1 MAKGQ
6 KRGQLLLLGKGK
18 WGGKMNRGRLN
29 MADFDSQIISR
40 ADLVRQNMDLRRQLA
55 RLDKQLR
62 RLAEGEE
69 NASGK
74 GLDREWVISRVRDEI
89 WKMMA
94 PADLDKVLMA
104 LREGLRTLEIPFG
117 GLGINLIDFAGDS
130 PQIQAHNISRQGEGW
145 GPVEERGREALLKIW
160 REREIAY
167 RPDLWRE
174 DSFGEREAIKESFG
188 GEVRSVLDVPIPQGS
203 LAVNSPRADAFSPAD
218 IRLMED
224 LAAVLS
230 EGLQRWDDLRNLH
243 RQKEV
248 LEEKNRLIDAFQRI
262 GQTVLSPLDMDEI
275 LANLARQVIEA
286 GIFRTLMLAMVDEAE
301 GVFHVVRDYR
311 INEDGQIWE
320 SVRDPARRT
329 NRGRVFSIQDPGD
342 SGAMA
347 IREKRLV
354 IKEGFGFALKPQ
366 PEGADD
372 DYKVA
377 YFLPILGREGRV
389 RALLGTASWK
399 EEREMILHRIE
410 VMQPLLGEVA
420 IALEHADLYRALG
433 EERER
438 LAVTL
443 GSIGDGVLATDSRG
457 RITLLN
463 PVAEGLTGWKQAE
476 AIGLPL
482 EEIFQHFRAEEPGE
496 NPVDDALNGRKPGNL
511 SRPSRL
517 VARDGKERL
526 IRSSCA
532 PIWDNERSIIGAV
545 LVVRDITR
553 EHRMEEELHKAQRID
568 SLGTLAGGIA
578 HDFNNILASAL
589 VNVSVLEMQMG
600 GKEDLRQIVG
610 DIGTSLG
617 HARRLTQH
625 LLAFTR
631 GKVATSVP
639 SALEEL
645 VKETARFTLR
655 GTEVGCRFE
664 IAQDLWPVRVDATQM
679 SQVFQNLILNAGQAM
694 PQGGEVHISLENI
707 SISSADI
714 IPLDEGEYI
723 RCCIA
728 DQGQGIQAEDLER
741 VFDPYFTTKEK
752 GSGLGLASAYTIVSS
767 HGGWIEVESECGK
780 GSRFTVYLP
789 ALEPAMEEAAV

>member
-1 MAKGQ
+1 
-6 KRGQLLLLGKGK
+6 
-18 WGGKMNRGRLN
+18 
-29 MADFDSQIISR
+29 MADLDSQVISR
-40 ADLVRQNMDLRRQLA
+40 ADLMRQNMDLRRQLF

-62 RLAEGEE
+62 ALVEREEDGEE
-69 NASGK
+69 K
-74 GLDREWVISRVRDEI
+74 GPAREQVLSRVRDEI
-89 WKMMA
+89 WKMMD
-94 PADLDKVLMA
+94 PADLEKVLMA
-104 LREGLRTLEIPFG
+104 LREGLRTLDIPFG

-130 PQIQAHNISRQGEGW
+130 PQVQAHNISRQGEGW
-145 GPVEERGREALLKIW
+145 VPLRERGREIVLRIW
-160 REREIAY
+160 KERKIAY
-167 RPDLWRE
+167 RTDLSLE
-174 DSFGEREAIKESFG
+174 DLYGERELIEESFG

-203 LAVNSPRADAFSPAD
+203 LAVNSPQAEAFSPAD
-218 IRLMED
+218 IHLMEE
-224 LAAVLS
+224 LAGVLS
-230 EGLQRWDDLRNLH
+230 EGLQRWFDLRNLH
-243 RQKEV
+243 RQKEI

-262 GQTVLSPLDMDEI
+262 GQIVLSPLDMDEI

-301 GVFHVVRDYR
+301 GVFHVVRDYS
-311 INEDGQIWE
+311 ITEDGQIWE
-320 SVRDPARRT
+320 SARDPDRRT

-366 PEGADD
+366 PEGPDD

-377 YFLPILGREGRV
+377 YFLPILGREGCV
-389 RALLGTASWK
+389 RALLGTASGK
-399 EEREMILHRIE
+399 EEREVILHRIE

-420 IALEHADLYRALG
+420 IALEHADLYRALA

-443 GSIGDGVLATDSRG
+443 GSIVDGVLATDSRG
-457 RITLLN
+457 RVTLLN

-482 EEIFQHFRAEEPGE
+482 EEIFHHFRAEKPGE
-496 NPVDDALNGRKPGNL
+496 NPVDEALKGMKSGNL
-511 SRPSRL
+511 PRPSQL

-532 PIWDNERSIIGAV
+532 PIRDSEGVILGAV

-553 EHRMEEELHKAQRID
+553 EHRMEEELHKARRID

-589 VNVSVLEMQMG
+589 VNVSVLEMQMEEQEG
-600 GKEDLRQIVG
+600 LRQIVG

-617 HARRLTQH
+617 HARHLTQQ

-631 GKVATSVP
+631 GKVVPSVP
-639 SALEEL
+639 SSLGEL
-645 VKETARFTLR
+645 VRETARFTLR
-655 GTEVGCRFE
+655 GTEVDCRFE
-664 IAQDLWPVRVDATQM
+664 IAQDLWPVSVDATQM

-694 PQGGEVHISLENI
+694 PEGGEVHISLENI
-707 SISSADI
+707 SINSADI
-714 IPLDEGEYI
+714 IPLEEGKYI

-728 DQGQGIQAEDLER
+728 DQGQGIQAEDLEK
-741 VFDPYFTTKEK
+741 VFDPYFTTKKE
-752 GSGLGLASAYTIVSS
+752 GNGLGLASAYTIVNS

-789 ALEPAMEEAAV
+789 ALESVVEEAVV